1 MSNPTVAV
9 NMIVRNE
16 VKRLKILFP
25 IIRDFF
31 DEIVI
36 VDQESTDKTAELCE
50 SWADKI
56 IPDEATGNADT
67 SRQLAM
73 DNTDSDWIL
82 TLDADEFVTTRLE
95 WEMPELIK
103 APDYVDGYMINLGDI
118 IIEDNEPY
126 DLSSYLRFGKSVG
139 DIIHDS
145 WPHKYRLYRNRPE
158 SIILNKEL
166 HRALIIPHKATVI
179 YLAYNAIIHV
189 KTRAEHKID
198 ADRYEAVAHG
208 YYDKDKF
215 I

>member
-1 MSNPTVAV
+1 MNKTVAV
-9 NMIVRNE
+9 NIIVRNE

-31 DEIVI
+31 DEIVV
-36 VDQESTDKTAELCE
+36 VDQESTDETVKLCE
-50 SWADKI
+50 HWADI
-56 IPDEATGNADT
+56 TLSDEATGNADT

-73 DNTDSDWIL
+73 DNTKSDWIL

-95 WEMPELIK
+95 WEIPELIK
-103 APDYVDGYMINLGDI
+103 APDYIDGYMINLGDI
-118 IIEDNEPY
+118 IIEDDEPY

-139 DIIHDS
+139 DIVHDS

-158 SIILNKEL
+158 SIILETGL
-166 HRALIIPHKATVI
+166 HQALVIPHKAVVV

-198 ADRYEAVAHG
+198 ADRYEAIEHG
-208 YYDKDKF
+208 FYDKDKY

>member
-1 MSNPTVAV
+1 MNKPSVAV
-9 NMIVRNE
+9 NIIVRNE

-31 DEIVI
+31 DEIVV
-36 VDQESTDKTAELCE
+36 VDQESTDETVKLCE
-50 SWADKI
+50 HWADKT

-73 DNTDSDWIL
+73 DKTESDWIL

-95 WEMPELIK
+95 WEIPELIK
-103 APDYVDGYMINLGDI
+103 APDYIDGYMINLGDI
-118 IIEDNEPY
+118 IIEDDEPY
-126 DLSSYLRFGKSVG
+126 DLSSYLRFGNSVG

-158 SIILNKEL
+158 SIVLNKEL
-166 HRALIIPHKATVI
+166 HRALVIPHKATVI
-179 YLAYNAIIHV
+179 YLDYNAIIHV
-189 KTRAEHKID
+189 KTKSEHKID
-198 ADRYEAVAHG
+198 ADRYEAIVHG
-208 YYDKDKF
+208 FYDKDKF